1 MLKFSSDGESPAPI
15 KIWVESKQKL
25 TLKNK
30 MTQQFNKPLEIWINE
45 DLLFPSIRPA
55 PLLMHLSPPDTN
67 PQLLFWN
74 LLRDKLPDLV
84 KIHRFTDLADAG
96 QIVVTP
102 HFISGYYGL
111 KKEGEYYKF
120 KRQVLESRRT
130 LVSFSNCMEFNSS
143 PGEILFASAIYR
155 DKKEKSIP
163 TPQWLFDL
171 GDKVKMSKPS
181 IPTVGFVGNVD
192 YPSRLNSL
200 ILSYIKFPDSMVDWM
215 AGSRFVNRNLSMG
228 RRRLIARLFR
238 KKVIDEVKKAKN
250 LQTSLIERKIDFFI
264 LPKEEKDRQRAE
276 YIENIENNA
285 YILAMRGD
293 SNSCYTLF
301 EVMSA
306 GRIPVFIDTNK
317 SLPELRGMKWEDFCV
332 IVPSSEVH
340 RIGDYIQAF
349 HDKLSDDDFAEVCR
363 KSRAAFEQL
372 LPHNF
377 VLIMLEIIAKSSN

>member
-1 MLKFSSDGESPAPI
+1 MSD
-15 KIWVESKQKL
+15 QL
-25 TLKNK
+25 
-30 MTQQFNKPLEIWINE
+30 NKPLEIWINE
-45 DLLFPSIRPA
+45 DLLFPDIRPA

-67 PQLLFWN
+67 RELLFWN

-84 KIHRFTDLADAG
+84 KIHRFTDLAEAG

-102 HFISGYYGL
+102 HFISTYYGL
-111 KKEGEYYKF
+111 KKEGEFYKF
-120 KRQVLESRRT
+120 KRQVLGSRRT
-130 LVSFSNCMEFNSS
+130 LVTFSNAMEFNPSQ
-143 PGEILFASAIYR
+143 GEIFFASATYK

-171 GDKVKMSKPS
+171 GEKVNMPKPS
-181 IPTVGFVGNVD
+181 IPTVGFVGNVE
-192 YPSRLNSL
+192 YPSRINSL
-200 ILSYIKFPDSMVDWM
+200 ILRYIKFSDSMVNWM
-215 AGSRFVNRNLSMG
+215 ACNLFVNRNLNLG
-228 RRRLIARLFR
+228 RRMLIARLFR
-238 KKVIDEVKKAKN
+238 QKIINEVRKAKN
-250 LQTSLIERKIDFFI
+250 IQTSLIERKGEFFG
-264 LPKEEKDRQRAE
+264 LPLEEKNRQRAE

-285 YILAMRGD
+285 YILVMRGD
-293 SNSCYTLF
+293 SNSSYSLF

-332 IVPSSEVH
+332 IVPVSEVH

-349 HDKLSDDDFAEVCR
+349 HDQLSDDDFTEVCR

-377 VLIMLEIIAKSSN
+377 VFRILEIIAKSTN